1 MKIVRHTYLTRCTTV
16 RQPPGFGDYLRGSIG
31 LAILAQEQGFSLK
44 IDLSHHPVGAF
55 LRDKRPP
62 TALPGEVSEFF
73 NERAHLL
80 PEFVAH
86 LRDDASVSLTT
97 NCCPDV
103 GKVTDAVRQLVR
115 TQLSWDESIESRAE
129 EVQRNISEGTF
140 AILHVRV
147 ADGRFH
153 AWSAA
158 NGSLCRRIE
167 RHVLPAWR
175 GRLAVLSNNQAVKKA
190 LSERYNLP
198 FVSTDAVH
206 LGECNGLESKI
217 RDTLVDFAIMSRA
230 STIFSY
236 SEYSWDS
243 GFSRWCACLYDV
255 PFISMRRPSD
265 SVVQL
270 AQTICDTASRM
281 MRTLFGR
288 VPMR

>member
-1 MKIVRHTYLTRCTTV
+1 MKVVRHTYRTRCSTSG
-16 RQPPGFGDYLRGSIG
+16 QPPGFGDYLRGSLA
-31 LAILAQEQGFSLK
+31 LAILAQEQGFSLEL
-44 IDLSHHPVGAF
+44 DLSHHPAGAF

-62 TALPGEVSEFF
+62 RASPGEVSEFF

-86 LRDDASVSLTT
+86 LRDDESVSLTT

-103 GKVTDAVRQLVR
+103 GKVTDAVRELVWS
-115 TQLSWDESIESRAE
+115 QLSWDESIESRAD
-129 EVQRNISEGTF
+129 EVRRNISEGTF
-140 AILHVRV
+140 AILHIRI
-147 ADGRFH
+147 ADERFH
-153 AWSAA
+153 ARSA
-158 NGSLCRRIE
+158 RIE
-167 RHVLPAWR
+167 SLSRLIERNVLPAWR

-198 FVSTDAVH
+198 FVSTGSVH
-206 LGECNGLESKI
+206 LGECNGVESEI

-255 PFISMRRPSD
+255 PFISIRRPFNP
-265 SVVQL
+265 VARV
-270 AQTICDTASRM
+270 AQMICDAASRM
-281 MRTLFGR
+281 RKTFSG
-288 VPMR
+288 